1 MAQRSSR
8 VSEISSGDSE
18 KLKQGN
24 AKQMSDVATANFLV
38 EQIGGKRHVGDM
50 LHTAWRELS
59 KRFPHREDPEN
70 KWTEK
75 RLKSW
80 RYNESNVVKH
90 FQMVEL
96 FETAEALRA
105 ARNEHAEYIAKTA
118 RIRQMAKLIEAN
130 EAGGMAER

>member
-1 MAQRSSR
+1 MQ
-8 VSEISSGDSE
+8 EISSGNPE
-18 KLKQGN
+18 RLKQEKQ
-24 AKQMSDVATANFLV
+24 KQMSDVATANFLV

-80 RYNESNVVKH
+80 RYNETNVVKH

-118 RIRQMAKLIEAN
+118 RIRALAQLTAAHET
-130 EAGGMAER
+130 GGMAER